1 MSENNELI
9 DDDIDSDSSWD
20 FFSEDEYNSE
30 DDEDH
35 DAEVE
40 AEMQKMS
47 LEEKAEEEALRENGK
62 LIAAAD
68 KEKIEQV
75 KQRQIDLLGSSKL
88 YERIN
93 QNLKLTKFEAYFAR
107 EQFKLYRWREDFF
120 HEQFP
125 DGSWFTLAPEDADDD
140 LAISSTVPFQI
151 TQHFESVVAL
161 SSSQRSSDVKIYF
174 ENDYE
179 HADRAR
185 YLFDSNI
192 LIFNKDASLYLASL
206 ELEFEL
212 ELGLGFSDA
221 LHIIAA
227 VFPAQPL
234 KLEHLAMKKTLE
246 TEVPLDEIPRELQ
259 EKAARGMF
267 CVCEQVEPFVDDQ
280 GKEVLEILKNKF
292 ENSI

>member
-1 MSENNELI
+1 MSDNN
-9 DDDIDSDSSWD
+9 
-20 FFSEDEYNSE
+20 E

-35 DAEVE
+35 DT
-40 AEMQKMS
+40 EMQKFKS
-47 LEEKAEEEALRENGK
+47 LAEAMEEAVRENWK
-62 LIAAAD
+62 LITAGAD

-75 KQRQIDLLGSSKL
+75 KQRQIDLLGSAKL

-93 QNLKLTKFEAYFAR
+93 QNFKETKFEAYFAR
-107 EQFKLYRWREDFF
+107 EQFKLYSWRKDFF
-120 HEQFP
+120 YEQFP
-125 DGSWFTLAPEDADDD
+125 HGSWFTLVEEDEVDDEVD
-140 LAISSTVPFQI
+140 DFSFATVPFQI
-151 TQHFESVVAL
+151 TQHFDSVVAL
-161 SSSQRSSDVKIYF
+161 AQRSSDVKIYF
-174 ENDYE
+174 EANYY
-179 HADRAR
+179 HADRASH
-185 YLFDSNI
+185 LFDSNTWKM
-192 LIFNKDASLYLASL
+192 NKLDYYLRPRPL
-206 ELEFEL
+206 EYY
-212 ELGLGFSDA
+212 GLSFSDV

-227 VFPAQPL
+227 VYPAQPL